1 MIRFGR
7 FDLILDS
14 FKFLRKYHFRSLKA
28 HENSSETIT
37 HLIKN
42 FLKSYPIFSATIHI
56 AMSAKR
62 TNGRRRTALDYPS
75 YLIFHLS
82 NENCTNNK
90 FLFLSKSMKWKQIES
105 YGSLTKLLNTLQRSQ
120 INLILFSGRVSTN
133 EAGRACFTL
142 LKFKLQTNDETG
154 IIVFRKED

>member
-7 FDLILDS
+7 FDPILDS

-62 TNGRRRTALDYPS
+62 TNGRRRTALDYS
-75 YLIFHLS
+75 FYLIFHLS

-90 FLFLSKSMKWKQIES
+90 VLSKSMKWKRIES
-105 YGSLTKLLNTLQRSQ
+105 YGSLIKLLNTLQRSQ
-120 INLILFSGRVSTN
+120 INLILFSGRVST
-133 EAGRACFTL
+133 
-142 LKFKLQTNDETG
+142 DE
-154 IIVFRKED
+154 VEHP